1 MIVRDATNSKSA
13 DTGITAYMKLQQDGI
28 YEIETMSSKVDAEN
42 KPLDFQFNGF
52 NISRTGFPIPPNSSI
67 DTLYVTTANNVE
79 NSPVAANQQAFE
91 NYLSQIFEK
100 TPVLDEVLRSNSSE
114 LKDEWNIRLNAYSS
128 NKNISN
134 ATALVHWVLYSSYIH
149 DNMVDAKKI
158 FDNSNPQDPKWDGTG
173 VFDIIMKA
181 ANENIKIQNQA
192 SRITGAEYAEVYL
205 GTMQTAISEA
215 MRFLLNKDQ
224 STKDLEVKQANID
237 LLNRQREG
245 FDDNK
250 YQKLFEAQM
259 NAWALMFSSGLL
271 TTKPEIISNDSASSL
286 YNTLK
291 PK

>member
-1 MIVRDATNSKSA
+1 MIK
-13 DTGITAYMKLQQDGI
+13 I
-28 YEIETMSSKVDAEN
+28 VDIN
-42 KPLDFQFNGF
+42 DFSNG
-52 NISRTGFPIPPNSSI
+52 SI
-67 DTLYVTTANNVE
+67 
-79 NSPVAANQQAFE
+79 
-91 NYLSQIFEK
+91 
-100 TPVLDEVLRSNSSE
+100 
-114 LKDEWNIRLNAYSS
+114 
-128 NKNISN
+128 
-134 ATALVHWVLYSSYIH
+134 
-149 DNMVDAKKI
+149 
-158 FDNSNPQDPKWDGTG
+158 DNSNPQDPKWEGTG

-181 ANENIKIQNQA
+181 ANENIKIQNRA

-271 TTKPEIISNDSASSL
+271 ETKPSIISNDSASTL
-286 YNTLK
+286 YNVLK

>member
-1 MIVRDATNSKSA
+1 MTKIVDIN
-13 DTGITAYMKLQQDGI
+13 
-28 YEIETMSSKVDAEN
+28 
-42 KPLDFQFNGF
+42 DFSNG
-52 NISRTGFPIPPNSSI
+52 SI
-67 DTLYVTTANNVE
+67 
-79 NSPVAANQQAFE
+79 
-91 NYLSQIFEK
+91 
-100 TPVLDEVLRSNSSE
+100 
-114 LKDEWNIRLNAYSS
+114 
-128 NKNISN
+128 
-134 ATALVHWVLYSSYIH
+134 
-149 DNMVDAKKI
+149 
-158 FDNSNPQDPKWDGTG
+158 DNSNPQEPKWEGTG

-181 ANENIKIQNQA
+181 ANENIKIQNQT

-205 GTMQTAISEA
+205 GTMQTAISES
-215 MRFLLNKDQ
+215 MKFLLNKDQ

-271 TTKPEIISNDSASSL
+271 ETKPSIISNDSASSL

>member
-1 MIVRDATNSKSA
+1 MTKIVDIN
-13 DTGITAYMKLQQDGI
+13 
-28 YEIETMSSKVDAEN
+28 
-42 KPLDFQFNGF
+42 DFSNG
-52 NISRTGFPIPPNSSI
+52 SI
-67 DTLYVTTANNVE
+67 
-79 NSPVAANQQAFE
+79 
-91 NYLSQIFEK
+91 
-100 TPVLDEVLRSNSSE
+100 
-114 LKDEWNIRLNAYSS
+114 
-128 NKNISN
+128 
-134 ATALVHWVLYSSYIH
+134 
-149 DNMVDAKKI
+149 
-158 FDNSNPQDPKWDGTG
+158 DNSNPQEPKWEGTG

-205 GTMQTAISEA
+205 GTMQTAISES

-271 TTKPEIISNDSASSL
+271 TTQPSIISNDSASSL

>member
-1 MIVRDATNSKSA
+1 MTKIVDIN
-13 DTGITAYMKLQQDGI
+13 
-28 YEIETMSSKVDAEN
+28 
-42 KPLDFQFNGF
+42 DFSNG
-52 NISRTGFPIPPNSSI
+52 SI
-67 DTLYVTTANNVE
+67 
-79 NSPVAANQQAFE
+79 
-91 NYLSQIFEK
+91 
-100 TPVLDEVLRSNSSE
+100 
-114 LKDEWNIRLNAYSS
+114 
-128 NKNISN
+128 
-134 ATALVHWVLYSSYIH
+134 
-149 DNMVDAKKI
+149 
-158 FDNSNPQDPKWDGTG
+158 DNSNPQDPKWEGTG

-181 ANENIKIQNQA
+181 ANENIKIQNQV

-215 MRFLLNKDQ
+215 MRFMLNRDQ

-271 TTKPEIISNDSASSL
+271 VTKPSIISNDCASTL

>member
-1 MIVRDATNSKSA
+1 MTKIVDIN
-13 DTGITAYMKLQQDGI
+13 
-28 YEIETMSSKVDAEN
+28 
-42 KPLDFQFNGF
+42 DFSNG
-52 NISRTGFPIPPNSSI
+52 SI
-67 DTLYVTTANNVE
+67 
-79 NSPVAANQQAFE
+79 
-91 NYLSQIFEK
+91 
-100 TPVLDEVLRSNSSE
+100 
-114 LKDEWNIRLNAYSS
+114 
-128 NKNISN
+128 
-134 ATALVHWVLYSSYIH
+134 
-149 DNMVDAKKI
+149 
-158 FDNSNPQDPKWDGTG
+158 DNSNPQDPKWEGTG

-271 TTKPEIISNDSASSL
+271 ETKPKIINDDSVSTL
-286 YNTLK
+286 YNTLIK
-291 PK
+291 

>member
-1 MIVRDATNSKSA
+1 MTKIVDIN
-13 DTGITAYMKLQQDGI
+13 
-28 YEIETMSSKVDAEN
+28 
-42 KPLDFQFNGF
+42 DFSNG
-52 NISRTGFPIPPNSSI
+52 SI
-67 DTLYVTTANNVE
+67 
-79 NSPVAANQQAFE
+79 
-91 NYLSQIFEK
+91 
-100 TPVLDEVLRSNSSE
+100 
-114 LKDEWNIRLNAYSS
+114 
-128 NKNISN
+128 
-134 ATALVHWVLYSSYIH
+134 
-149 DNMVDAKKI
+149 
-158 FDNSNPQDPKWDGTG
+158 DNSNPQDPKWEGTG

-259 NAWALMFSSGLL
+259 NAWSLMFSSGLL
-271 TTKPEIISNDSASSL
+271 TTQPSIISNDSASSL

>member
-1 MIVRDATNSKSA
+1 MTKIVDIN
-13 DTGITAYMKLQQDGI
+13 
-28 YEIETMSSKVDAEN
+28 
-42 KPLDFQFNGF
+42 DFSNG
-52 NISRTGFPIPPNSSI
+52 SI
-67 DTLYVTTANNVE
+67 
-79 NSPVAANQQAFE
+79 
-91 NYLSQIFEK
+91 
-100 TPVLDEVLRSNSSE
+100 
-114 LKDEWNIRLNAYSS
+114 
-128 NKNISN
+128 
-134 ATALVHWVLYSSYIH
+134 
-149 DNMVDAKKI
+149 
-158 FDNSNPQDPKWDGTG
+158 DNSNPQDPKWEGTG

-181 ANENIKIQNQA
+181 ANENIKIQNQS

-215 MRFLLNKDQ
+215 MKFLLNKDQ

-271 TTKPEIISNDSASSL
+271 ETKPSIISNDSASTL

>member
-1 MIVRDATNSKSA
+1 MTKIVDIN
-13 DTGITAYMKLQQDGI
+13 
-28 YEIETMSSKVDAEN
+28 
-42 KPLDFQFNGF
+42 DFSNG
-52 NISRTGFPIPPNSSI
+52 SI
-67 DTLYVTTANNVE
+67 
-79 NSPVAANQQAFE
+79 
-91 NYLSQIFEK
+91 
-100 TPVLDEVLRSNSSE
+100 
-114 LKDEWNIRLNAYSS
+114 
-128 NKNISN
+128 
-134 ATALVHWVLYSSYIH
+134 
-149 DNMVDAKKI
+149 
-158 FDNSNPQDPKWDGTG
+158 DNSNPQDPKWEGTG

-181 ANENIKIQNQA
+181 ANENIKIQNQV

-215 MRFLLNKDQ
+215 MRFMLNKDQ

-271 TTKPEIISNDSASSL
+271 TTQPSIISNDSASSL

-291 PK
+291 P

>member
-1 MIVRDATNSKSA
+1 MTKIVDIN
-13 DTGITAYMKLQQDGI
+13 
-28 YEIETMSSKVDAEN
+28 
-42 KPLDFQFNGF
+42 DFSNG
-52 NISRTGFPIPPNSSI
+52 SI
-67 DTLYVTTANNVE
+67 
-79 NSPVAANQQAFE
+79 
-91 NYLSQIFEK
+91 
-100 TPVLDEVLRSNSSE
+100 
-114 LKDEWNIRLNAYSS
+114 
-128 NKNISN
+128 
-134 ATALVHWVLYSSYIH
+134 
-149 DNMVDAKKI
+149 
-158 FDNSNPQDPKWDGTG
+158 DNSNPQDPKWEGTG

-215 MRFLLNKDQ
+215 MKFLLNKDQ

-271 TTKPEIISNDSASSL
+271 TTQPSIISNDSASSL
-286 YNTLK
+286 YNVLK

>member
-1 MIVRDATNSKSA
+1 MDKIVDIN
-13 DTGITAYMKLQQDGI
+13 
-28 YEIETMSSKVDAEN
+28 
-42 KPLDFQFNGF
+42 DFSNG
-52 NISRTGFPIPPNSSI
+52 SI
-67 DTLYVTTANNVE
+67 
-79 NSPVAANQQAFE
+79 
-91 NYLSQIFEK
+91 
-100 TPVLDEVLRSNSSE
+100 
-114 LKDEWNIRLNAYSS
+114 
-128 NKNISN
+128 
-134 ATALVHWVLYSSYIH
+134 
-149 DNMVDAKKI
+149 
-158 FDNSNPQDPKWDGTG
+158 DNSNPQEPKWVGTG

-181 ANENIKIQNQA
+181 ANENIKIQNQT

-205 GTMQTAISEA
+205 GTMQTAISES
-215 MRFLLNKDQ
+215 MRFLLNRDQ

-271 TTKPEIISNDSASSL
+271 TTQPSIISNDSASSL

>member
-1 MIVRDATNSKSA
+1 MSNFQIDIADFSNGQIDNTNS
-13 DTGITAYMKLQQDGI
+13 
-28 YEIETMSSKVDAEN
+28 
-42 KPLDFQFNGF
+42 
-52 NISRTGFPIPPNSSI
+52 
-67 DTLYVTTANNVE
+67 
-79 NSPVAANQQAFE
+79 
-91 NYLSQIFEK
+91 
-100 TPVLDEVLRSNSSE
+100 
-114 LKDEWNIRLNAYSS
+114 
-128 NKNISN
+128 
-134 ATALVHWVLYSSYIH
+134 
-149 DNMVDAKKI
+149 
-158 FDNSNPQDPKWDGTG
+158 QDPKWNGTG

-205 GTMQTAISEA
+205 GTMQTAISES
-215 MRFLLNKDQ
+215 MRFILNRDQ
-224 STKDLEVKQANID
+224 STKDLEVKQASID

>member
-1 MIVRDATNSKSA
+1 MTKIVDIN
-13 DTGITAYMKLQQDGI
+13 
-28 YEIETMSSKVDAEN
+28 
-42 KPLDFQFNGF
+42 DFSNG
-52 NISRTGFPIPPNSSI
+52 SI
-67 DTLYVTTANNVE
+67 
-79 NSPVAANQQAFE
+79 
-91 NYLSQIFEK
+91 
-100 TPVLDEVLRSNSSE
+100 
-114 LKDEWNIRLNAYSS
+114 
-128 NKNISN
+128 
-134 ATALVHWVLYSSYIH
+134 
-149 DNMVDAKKI
+149 
-158 FDNSNPQDPKWDGTG
+158 DNSNPQDPKWEGTG

-271 TTKPEIISNDSASSL
+271 TTQPSIISNDSASSL

>member
-1 MIVRDATNSKSA
+1 MTKIVDIN
-13 DTGITAYMKLQQDGI
+13 
-28 YEIETMSSKVDAEN
+28 
-42 KPLDFQFNGF
+42 DFSNG
-52 NISRTGFPIPPNSSI
+52 SI
-67 DTLYVTTANNVE
+67 
-79 NSPVAANQQAFE
+79 
-91 NYLSQIFEK
+91 
-100 TPVLDEVLRSNSSE
+100 
-114 LKDEWNIRLNAYSS
+114 
-128 NKNISN
+128 
-134 ATALVHWVLYSSYIH
+134 
-149 DNMVDAKKI
+149 
-158 FDNSNPQDPKWDGTG
+158 DNSNPQEPKWEGTG

-181 ANENIKIQNQA
+181 ANENIKIQNQT

-205 GTMQTAISEA
+205 GTMQTAISES
-215 MRFLLNKDQ
+215 MRFILNRDQ

-271 TTKPEIISNDSASSL
+271 TDKPTIISNDSASAL

>member
-1 MIVRDATNSKSA
+1 MTKIVDIN
-13 DTGITAYMKLQQDGI
+13 
-28 YEIETMSSKVDAEN
+28 
-42 KPLDFQFNGF
+42 DFSNG
-52 NISRTGFPIPPNSSI
+52 SI
-67 DTLYVTTANNVE
+67 
-79 NSPVAANQQAFE
+79 
-91 NYLSQIFEK
+91 
-100 TPVLDEVLRSNSSE
+100 
-114 LKDEWNIRLNAYSS
+114 
-128 NKNISN
+128 
-134 ATALVHWVLYSSYIH
+134 
-149 DNMVDAKKI
+149 
-158 FDNSNPQDPKWDGTG
+158 DNSNPQEPKWEGTG

-181 ANENIKIQNQA
+181 ANENIKIQNQT

-205 GTMQTAISEA
+205 GTMQTAISES

-237 LLNRQREG
+237 LLNRQIEG

-271 TTKPEIISNDSASSL
+271 TTQPSIISNDSASSL